1 MTEAQWQLPEFNR
14 TGFSFK
20 PVGSGKSQAPA
31 VRNSHQ
37 INIEENQNENF
48 RSKLYVQDQFGNR
61 SVKTKDRVDG
71 IF

>member
-14 TGFSFK
+14 TGFSFI
-20 PVGSGKSQAPA
+20 PAGSGKSQAPA
-31 VRNSHQ
+31 GRNSHQ
-37 INIEENQNENF
+37 INIEENQEENF